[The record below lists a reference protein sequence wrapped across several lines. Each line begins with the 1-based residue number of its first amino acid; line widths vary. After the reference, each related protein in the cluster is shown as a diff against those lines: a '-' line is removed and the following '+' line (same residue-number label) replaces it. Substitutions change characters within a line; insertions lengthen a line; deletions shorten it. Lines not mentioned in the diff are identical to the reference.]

1 MSKMMIAPMFL
12 DAEPL
17 RKRVPTYDE
26 YGKALSDFMVLFP
39 GLVKKP
45 QHLIQ
50 ATIDDIQT
58 VFARF
63 GHVVVYAELNLK
75 LSLLWVSVKPV
86 TGVRF
91 QISEAL
97 RTAIPEARLVSHI

>member
-1 MSKMMIAPMFL
+1 MSKMMISPMLL

-17 RKRVPTYDE
+17 CKRVPAFDE
-26 YGKALSDFMVLFP
+26 HGKALSDFMVLFP

-50 ATIDDIQT
+50 ATIDRIQT

-63 GHVVVYAELNLK
+63 GK
-75 LSLLWVSVKPV
+75 
-86 TGVRF
+86 F
-91 QISEAL
+91 
-97 RTAIPEARLVSHI
+97 